1 MQASQENTLSVV
13 IVTYNR
19 CRDLEDSL
27 KSLFR
32 MESTPYQVIVVD
44 SNSTD
49 ETSAVAKKYDVEF
62 LSIAEKSMV
71 KARNVGLRHVKGT
84 IVAYVDDDIIASKS
98 WSKYITEPYK
108 ELIVGGV
115 GGRVVPVNSNGVLNT
130 SSKYREVG
138 RVLENGFVLNNY
150 DTSSD
155 SNIEVDTLIGCNM
168 SFRTELLRKAGGFDE
183 NFRGSCFRDDT
194 DASIRVKHQR
204 CKLVYN
210 PKALVWHRYKGKTV
224 NRKWFYWYA
233 YNHFYFC
240 FKNLQPVGI
249 IKFMKIAKAAFFPPS
264 EYVKKA
270 GINLKPD
277 PTIAFF
283 AIFGILTAGDVY
295 KKNQK
300 RRLRNQTE

>member
-1 MQASQENTLSVV
+1 MTLQVSQEKTLSVV

-27 KSLFR
+27 KSLFD
-32 MESTPYQVIVVD
+32 MESRPLQVIVVD

-49 ETSAVAKKYDVEF
+49 DTREIAEKYDVEF
-62 LSIAEKSMV
+62 LSISEKSMV

-84 IVAYVDDDIIASKS
+84 IVAYVDDDIIASKT

-108 ELIVGGV
+108 EPNVGGV
-115 GGRVVPVNSNGVLNT
+115 GGRVVPVNFNGVLNI

-150 DTSSD
+150 DASSD
-155 SNIEVDTLIGCNM
+155 SNVEVDTLIGCNM
-168 SFRTELLRKAGGFDE
+168 SFRTDLLRKAGGFDE
-183 NFRGSCFRDDT
+183 NFQGSCFRDDT
-194 DASIRVKHQR
+194 DASIRVKQQR

-240 FKNLQPVGI
+240 FKNLQPI
-249 IKFMKIAKAAFFPPS
+249 DILKFIRITKAAFFPPS
-264 EYVKKA
+264 EYVRKA

-277 PTIAFF
+277 PMIAVS
-283 AIFGILTAGDVY
+283 AISGIVIAGDVY
-295 KKNQK
+295 RKNQK
-300 RRLRNQTE
+300 RRQ